1 MNVQNKLDCDIT
13 LGWKSLAGTNTLV
26 YLANL
31 GIMKTM
37 KYCESDYWTV
47 FTTRQS
53 LNRSN
58 KLEHYVVLG

>member
-1 MNVQNKLDCDIT
+1 MAKK
-13 LGWKSLAGTNTLV
+13 GLAGTNTLV

-31 GIMKTM
+31 GIMKKM
-37 KYCESDYWTV
+37 KYCESDYRTV

-58 KLEHYVVLG
+58 KLERCVMLG